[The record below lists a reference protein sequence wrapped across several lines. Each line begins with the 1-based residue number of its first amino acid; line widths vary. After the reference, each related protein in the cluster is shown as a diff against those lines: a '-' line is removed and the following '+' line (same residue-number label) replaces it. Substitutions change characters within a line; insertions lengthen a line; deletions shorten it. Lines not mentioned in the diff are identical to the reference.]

1 MLEGMNLGKLS
12 SLLAA
17 TILLSG
23 ASAMA
28 QYRFQFTFSGTR
40 WTTNATG
47 KYVAKSINT
56 KSILK
61 EYAAANGLKNT
72 KNIDL
77 VYHIGAEERGD
88 VIEIISK
95 TNGVV
100 LYTYISL
107 FFGTNFD
114 RTALASGDGS
124 QVKRIDYVYGHQIN
138 HSAGSTITTIQYFT
152 NQTGLSK
159 RVLIN
164 GQADWINLPDA
175 PNASPQIISGT
186 FTATRPVNYDQKH

>member
-1 MLEGMNLGKLS
+1 MNLRKLS
-12 SLLAA
+12 ALLVT
-17 TILLSG
+17 TILMHS
-23 ASAMA
+23 ATAMA
-28 QYRFQFTFSGTR
+28 QYRFQFTFSGTS
-40 WTTNATG
+40 WTTNSSG
-47 KYVAKSINT
+47 RLVAKAINT

-61 EYAAANGLKNT
+61 NYATANGLKST

-88 VIEIISK
+88 VVEIISK

-114 RTALASGDGS
+114 RTALKSGDGS
-124 QVKRIDYVYGHQIN
+124 EVRRIDYVYGHQIN

-152 NQTGLSK
+152 NKL
-159 RVLIN
+159 
-164 GQADWINLPDA
+164 GQSTRTLVRGQLDWVNLPEGT
-175 PNASPQIISGT
+175 NQSSQIISGS
-186 FTATRPVNYDQKH
+186 FTATRPVNYDRIR